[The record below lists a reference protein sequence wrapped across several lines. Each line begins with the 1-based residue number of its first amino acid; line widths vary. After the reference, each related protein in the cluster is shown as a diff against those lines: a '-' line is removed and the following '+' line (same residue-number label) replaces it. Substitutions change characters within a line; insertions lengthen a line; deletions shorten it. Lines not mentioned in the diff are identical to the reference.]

1 MSPLLFALIS
11 CQQPAPTAEEIL
23 DPGTPECEPVV
34 DSHCLLP
41 FPSSH
46 FLVEDPDTP
55 TGFRVNF
62 QEASLPVNID
72 DVGVTPG
79 WWNEKDGFSTSGPLI
94 AHFPGVDV
102 GVLISHLDLDAYLD
116 DDVTT
121 VILNAETGAR
131 VPHFAELEV
140 ASEDPDHQAL
150 LIRPAVPLDHAT
162 RYVVGI
168 RGLTDSGGTA
178 LPTAEG
184 FRVLRDDEDAAT
196 QDLEDRRAHYEQTV
210 FPALE
215 AAGFERPE
223 LQLAWDFVT
232 VSAENSLG
240 RMLTVRDDAIERL
253 GDAGPD
259 FTVDEVTESDCASGA
274 TIGRTVTGT
283 LSAPLYLE
291 DWEPGSVLTR
301 DEQGMPYYNGQVD
314 VPFTV
319 RVPCSLIEAP
329 RAGAV
334 VQVGHG
340 VLGSQD
346 EVYGGWLGEMADEHG
361 WVLVAVDWTGMKA
374 DDIGDI
380 TLALITSPGDFSMIP
395 ERLHQGYVEFLAA
408 ERMVAGGMAAHEVLT
423 SGGVSLVDPERRYFY
438 GISQGAILG
447 GGYATW
453 NPDISRAALQV
464 GGAPFSLILT
474 RSWNFDPF
482 LQILEVQ
489 YDDWIDI
496 SLLMGLFQQLWD
508 PGESGGWSNFMDG
521 ASVDD
526 TTPPTDYL
534 LQTGI
539 GDTSVSTLAGQ
550 YLARAFGASL
560 VSPAVRPVW
569 GLEEREPPFEGSALV
584 EYDYGYDEPVE
595 ATHDEETEAHW
606 RAPSEPTG
614 VEQVGIFFEQ
624 GLIEH
629 TCDGPCDPN

>member
-1 MSPLLFALIS
+1 MPTLLLALLG
-11 CQQPAPTAEEIL
+11 CGPTSDEAL
-23 DPGTPECEPVV
+23 DPGTPECEPVA

-41 FPSSH
+41 FPSSY
-46 FLVEDPDTP
+46 FLATDPDTP
-55 TGFRVNF
+55 TGFRVSF

-72 DVGVTPG
+72 DAGVTPG

-102 GVLISHLDLDAYLD
+102 SGLVGHQDLDAYLD
-116 DDVTT
+116 ADVAT
-121 VILNAETGAR
+121 VILDAETGAR
-131 VPHFAELEV
+131 VPHFVELEV
-140 ASEDPDHQAL
+140 ASNDPERQAL
-150 LIRPAVPLDHAT
+150 LIRPMVPLEHAT

-168 RGLTDSGGTA
+168 RRLVDSGGAA
-178 LPTAEG
+178 LPAAEG
-184 FRVLRDDEDAAT
+184 FRVLRDGEDADT
-196 QDLEDRRAHYEQTV
+196 QPLEDRREHYESLI

-215 AAGFERPE
+215 EAGFARSE

-240 RMLTVRDDAIERL
+240 RMLQVRDDAIERL
-253 GDAGPD
+253 GDAGPA
-259 FTVDEVTESDCASGA
+259 FVVDEVSEADCGSGA

-291 DWEPGSVLTR
+291 DWAPGSVLTR
-301 DEQGMPYYNGQVD
+301 DEGGMPSYNGQAD

-319 RVPCSLIEAP
+319 RVPCSLIEGQRP
-329 RAGAV
+329 GAV

-346 EVYGGWLGEMADEHG
+346 EVYGGWLGTMADQYG
-361 WVLVAVDWTGMKA
+361 WVLVAVDWTGMKS

-380 TLALITSPGDFSMIP
+380 TLALITSPGDFVMIP
-395 ERLHQGYVEFLAA
+395 DRLHQGFVEFLAA
-408 ERMVAGGMAAHEVLT
+408 ERMVAGELAQHEALM

-438 GISQGAILG
+438 GISQGSILG

-453 NPDISRAALQV
+453 NPDISRAALEV

-482 LQILEVQ
+482 LAILDAQ
-489 YDDWIDI
+489 YDDWMDI

-508 PGESGGWSNFMDG
+508 PAESGGWANFMQG
-521 ASVDD
+521 ESVDGV
-526 TTPPTDYL
+526 TPPTTYL

-560 VSPAVRPVW
+560 VTPAVRPVW
-569 GLEEREPPFEGSALV
+569 GLEELEAPFEGSALV
-584 EYDYGYDEPVE
+584 EYDYGYEEPVE
-595 ATHDEETEAHW
+595 ATHIEETDAHG

-614 VEQVGIFFEQ
+614 MAQVGTFFEE
-624 GLIEH
+624 GLITH
-629 TCDGPCDPN
+629 TCDGPCDPD